1 LGQVTQ
7 IVSVGQGRS
16 AANYF
21 SMNVSITPDG
31 RFVAFTSYASNL
43 VPGDTN
49 NTSDV
54 FIYDRQ
60 NASTERVSVDSFGNQ
75 ADSHSGAGTPSMSA
89 DGRYVVFDSVAHNLV
104 PGDTNNTTDVFL
116 RDRQNGSTT
125 RVSVGLGGAQGDGSS
140 DSPQISA
147 DGRFIAFH
155 SSATNLIPGDTN
167 GMNDI
172 FVYEIQSGAMT
183 RASVDST
190 GTQQANNGA
199 SQASISSDGRYVAF
213 ASYSTTLVPG
223 DGNVACDIF
232 VHDMQSGSTVRVSVD
247 SSGVEGNHD
256 SFSPSISADG
266 RFVTFLSRADNLVP
280 GDTNGFFDVF
290 VHDMQSGT
298 TERVSIDSNGNEEN
312 AAASGVSYI
321 SADGRYVAFCSPAAN
336 LVPGDTNGQ
345 PDVFLRDRWNGTTE
359 RVSVNS
365 LGLQGNGESG
375 TSGIAI
381 SPNGRFVAFES
392 GASNLVGD
400 DTNTFPDIFLHDRA
414 PSGFTSLCDPGTAG
428 VITCPCGN
436 PPSGPSRGC
445 NNSSATG
452 GASLSVAGAA
462 YVSEDSLVF
471 TTSGEKP
478 TALSV
483 FSQGSAV
490 LSTPLAF
497 GQGVRCVG
505 VNLKRLYITAAAGGV
520 ASAPSPWDP
529 DVHTRSA
536 MLGDPIAAGSARYY
550 YVYYRDPVVLGGCPS
565 TSTFN
570 TTQSAR
576 IDWSL

>member
-1 LGQVTQ
+1 
-7 IVSVGQGRS
+7 
-16 AANYF
+16 
-21 SMNVSITPDG
+21 MNVSITPDG

-75 ADSHSGAGTPSMSA
+75 ADSHSGAGTPWMSA

-321 SADGRYVAFCSPAAN
+321 SADGRYVTFCSPAAN

>member
-199 SQASISSDGRYVAF
+199 SQASISTDGRYVAF

-321 SADGRYVAFCSPAAN
+321 SADGRYVAFCSPATN

-365 LGLQGNGESG
+365 LGIQGNGESG

-392 GASNLVGD
+392 GASNLVEG
-400 DTNTFPDIFLHDRA
+400 DTNTFTDIFVRDRV

-505 VNLKRLYITAAAGGV
+505 VNLKRLYSTAAAGGV